1 MQDVVCQAYHDG
13 FRISWEGH
21 GFVDNEGISYHV
33 QVATGNEEY
42 ATIYRGGETKFTW
55 KTDLKADTTYKFRV
69 QVRTT
74 EGVGRWTCPV
84 EVTKAPPREP

>member
-1 MQDVVCQAYHDG
+1 MCQAYHDG

-33 QVATGNEEY
+33 QVAPGGDEY
-42 ATIYRGGETKFTW
+42 TTIYRGGDTKFTW
-55 KTDLKADTTYKFRV
+55 KTELKGDTTYKFRV

-74 EGVGRWTCPV
+74 EGVGHWSAPMEAVR
-84 EVTKAPPREP
+84 APPGES